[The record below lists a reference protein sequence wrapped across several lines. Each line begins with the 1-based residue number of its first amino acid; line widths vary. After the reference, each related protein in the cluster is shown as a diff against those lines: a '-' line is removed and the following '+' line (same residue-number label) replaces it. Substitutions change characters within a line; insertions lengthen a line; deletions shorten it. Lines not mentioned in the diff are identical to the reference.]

1 MTAFGFPPNSPV
13 PSLYRV
19 LRKLDLT
26 EATYLFNVR
35 AASVPADV
43 LAEVQALF
51 PTATAAAIA
60 AAAIIKQVDLQN
72 TGYNN
77 QTPPATQ
84 TAVVEY
90 FEHASGGAPSPAQA
104 SNTLFPGSSGS
115 YPSPMGRE
123 MLTWQARCTA
133 APANPQR
140 VNATIW
146 FDVPGLGS

>member
-19 LRKLDLT
+19 LRRLDVT
-26 EATYLFNVR
+26 ESTYLFNIR
-35 AASVPADV
+35 EQPAADDV
-43 LAEVQALF
+43 LAEVQARF
-51 PTATAAAIA
+51 PSATSAQIA
-60 AAAIIKQVDLQN
+60 AAAVIKQVDIQN
-72 TGYNN
+72 TGYDN
-77 QTPPATQ
+77 QEPAATQ
-84 TAVVEY
+84 AAFVEY
-90 FEHASGGAPSPAQA
+90 FEHANAGAPSPAAA
-104 SNTLFPGSSGS
+104 SNTLPPGTSGS

-140 VNATIW
+140 VNAVVW